1 MARAFLLARLGDAV
15 LDGKLVAVSR
25 DATSWSEHHQTL
37 NGAELWPRWQLVFQG
52 RSNRADR
59 GFWAMV
65 RQKFDAT
72 QVVFE
77 CKNYAGLGLDIRQ
90 RAVKTHSDHVAY

>member
-1 MARAFLLARLGDAV
+1 
-15 LDGKLVAVSR
+15 
-25 DATSWSEHHQTL
+25 
-37 NGAELWPRWQLVFQG
+37 
-52 RSNRADR
+52 
-59 GFWAMV
+59 MV